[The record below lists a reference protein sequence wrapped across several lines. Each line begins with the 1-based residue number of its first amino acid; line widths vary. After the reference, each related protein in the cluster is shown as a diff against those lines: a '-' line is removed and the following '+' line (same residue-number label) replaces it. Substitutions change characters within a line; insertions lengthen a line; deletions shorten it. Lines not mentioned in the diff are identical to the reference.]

1 MKKFLSILMVFA
13 LIFASMLVFASCGGN
28 GDGDN
33 GDDGDSFELG
43 SVTEQPSG
51 YKLYENNNVAFYYPA
66 SLTTSENVQGNE
78 GSVAVIDLMTGSSL
92 SLTYGETEEGEEYEP
107 MTLGKF
113 ESTFVAALNAEGY
126 EVSKYEELAPGVYR
140 LEYDRGGGIII
151 TQTMA
156 FIYNSGVRVAGIA
169 TVTTSSAFETDPQ
182 VGSIFI
188 NSIRLFKKTVN

>member
-13 LIFASMLVFASCGGN
+13 LVFASMLVFASCGGN

-51 YKLYENNNVAFYYPA
+51 YKLYENDNVAFYYPA
-66 SLTTSENVQGNE
+66 SLTTSENVEDNE
-78 GSVAVIDLMTGSSL
+78 GYIAVIDMMTGSSL
-92 SLTYGETEEGEEYEP
+92 SLMYEEVEEGEEYEP

-113 ESTFVAALNAEGY
+113 KNTFVAALNAEGY
-126 EVSKYEELAPGVYR
+126 EVSKYEELASGVYR
-140 LEYDRGGGIII
+140 LEYDRGSGIII

-156 FIYNSGVRVAGIA
+156 FIYNPTVRLLGIA

-182 VGSIFI
+182 IGSTFI
-188 NSIRLFKKTVN
+188 NSIVLFEKATN